1 MYLTLFLARMLLQS
15 PLHPRPP
22 AGGFGQGWGGMWGSQ
37 LSTRTFYSDP
47 HFPMLT
53 LGLHFLTFA
62 LEALVIPGGEVVPLE
77 RG

>member
-15 PLHPRPP
+15 PLHPAPLQVDSGR
-22 AGGFGQGWGGMWGSQ
+22 AGMWGSQ